1 MTRDVDLLVL
11 GELNPDVLVS
21 AGEVDVRFGQVEQLV
36 DNATIALGSSG
47 AITAAAAAA
56 QGLRVAVCAVV
67 GDDPIGAWTTE
78 LLAGY
83 GVDVGCVVRRAGH
96 QTGLSVVMTRPDGDR
111 AILTYSGTMSE
122 LSRTDV
128 PADLVRAAR
137 HVHASSFF
145 LQRGLQADLP
155 ALFEEARIAGATT
168 SLDTG
173 WAPHGE
179 WANADR
185 LPAAERGGVLAAGR
199 GPRRQVRPQRSPGP
213 PR

>member
-1 MTRDVDLLVL
+1 MRSGAVTMDLDLLVL

-83 GVDVGCVVRRAGH
+83 RVDVGCVVPRARPH
-96 QTGLSVVMTRPDGDR
+96 TGLSVVMAPPDRD
-111 AILTYSGTMSE
+111 
-122 LSRTDV
+122 
-128 PADLVRAAR
+128 P
-137 HVHASSFF
+137 
-145 LQRGLQADLP
+145 
-155 ALFEEARIAGATT
+155 
-168 SLDTG
+168 
-173 WAPHGE
+173 
-179 WANADR
+179 
-185 LPAAERGGVLAAGR
+185 
-199 GPRRQVRPQRSPGP
+199 
-213 PR
+213 